1 MNGPSAQLLV
11 TRGLKSGLELAV
23 EDLGHVWERAQ
34 RQKIAWRQSVQVV
47 NFCVFNNSYFTKF
60 QDLSRRANGKTGD
73 DGPNAQQH
81 VARDTESELELA
93 VEVRVLV
100 QESLQGTNPAL
111 WLTVVSH
118 PAR

>member
-34 RQKIAWRQSVQVV
+34 RQKIAGRQSVQVV

-93 VEVRVLV
+93 MDLRVLV
-100 QESLQGTNPAL
+100 MESQQSTNA
-111 WLTVVSH
+111 
-118 PAR
+118 AM

>member
-11 TRGLKSGLELAV
+11 TRGLKSGHELAV

-34 RQKIAWRQSVQVV
+34 RQKIAGRQSVQVV

-93 VEVRVLV
+93 MDLRVLV
-100 QESLQGTNPAL
+100 MESQQSTNA
-111 WLTVVSH
+111 
-118 PAR
+118 AM